1 MGCVVSDA
9 LEHSLDVCMT
19 EWERGRER
27 DEFVR
32 AALLY
37 QPSSSALSS
46 RFTRSRQADNDDTVE
61 VPRDTEVSTH
71 THSHLCA
78 YTHTH
83 THSLTHSHT
92 HTLTHT
98 HPHEHTNTPTALT
111 HSARGGHI

>member
-1 MGCVVSDA
+1 MVCVCVCVVSDA
-9 LEHSLDVCMT
+9 LEQSLDVCMT

-71 THSHLCA
+71 TH
-78 YTHTH
+78 THTDPHTDTEAH
-83 THSLTHSHT
+83 THKPEINLIF
-92 HTLTHT
+92 TL
-98 HPHEHTNTPTALT
+98 
-111 HSARGGHI
+111 RQ